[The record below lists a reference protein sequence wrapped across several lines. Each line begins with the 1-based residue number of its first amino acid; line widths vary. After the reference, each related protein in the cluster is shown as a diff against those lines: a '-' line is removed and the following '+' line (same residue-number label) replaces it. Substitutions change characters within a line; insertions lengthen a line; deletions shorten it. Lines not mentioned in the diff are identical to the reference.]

1 MNQPNNIDPEAWA
14 RFNETEQRKPLDG
27 RDQPVPQMVVN
38 RDEWLLPF
46 ERIAIE
52 DIAIEVVELPQAVR
66 DLTLAV
72 RRAASELHGLSEK
85 SDRIA
90 EQLYA
95 ALARFAKETG
105 S

>member
-1 MNQPNNIDPEAWA
+1 MIKPNNICPEAWA
-14 RFNETEQRKPLDG
+14 RFNEQ
-27 RDQPVPQMVVN
+27 
-38 RDEWLLPF
+38 LP
-46 ERIAIE
+46 RLC
-52 DIAIEVVELPQAVR
+52 DIAIEVVELPPAVD

-95 ALARFAKETG
+95 ALARFAKDTG
-105 S
+105 QP

>member
-1 MNQPNNIDPEAWA
+1 
-14 RFNETEQRKPLDG
+14 
-27 RDQPVPQMVVN
+27 MVVN
-38 RDEWLLPF
+38 RSDWQV
-46 ERIAIE
+46 RIE
-52 DIAIEVVELPQAVR
+52 EIAIEVVELPPAVD

-95 ALARFAKETG
+95 ALARFSKETG
-105 S
+105 QP

>member
-1 MNQPNNIDPEAWA
+1 VDQPNNIDPEAWA
-14 RFNETEQRKPLDG
+14 RFNEAQKHTPMEG
-27 RDQPVPQMVVN
+27 RDHPVPTMVVN
-38 RDEWLLPF
+38 RSDWQV
-46 ERIAIE
+46 RIE
-52 DIAIEVVELPQAVR
+52 EIAIEVVELPPAVD

-105 S
+105 QP

>member
-1 MNQPNNIDPEAWA
+1 MRTEPNNIDPEAWA
-14 RFNETEQRKPLDG
+14 RFNEQ
-27 RDQPVPQMVVN
+27 
-38 RDEWLLPF
+38 LP
-46 ERIAIE
+46 RLC
-52 DIAIEVVELPQAVR
+52 DIAIEVVELPQAVN

-105 S
+105 QP